1 MTGDQSRAL
10 LDAAL
15 THLRRYRSLL
25 LESRSGAASEKEQ
38 EALAVQHVI
47 RQIEAA
53 VAGSGPDVSP

>member
-1 MTGDQSRAL
+1 MTGDQSRPL

-15 THLRRYRSLL
+15 THLRRYRTLL

-47 RQIEAA
+47 RRLEAA
-53 VAGSGPDVSP
+53 LASSGT